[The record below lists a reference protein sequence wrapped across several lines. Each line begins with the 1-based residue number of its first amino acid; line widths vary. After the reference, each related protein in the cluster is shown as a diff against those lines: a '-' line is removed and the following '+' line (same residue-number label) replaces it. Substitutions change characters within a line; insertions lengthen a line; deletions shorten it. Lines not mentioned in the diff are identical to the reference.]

1 MTQTIT
7 ANNIEAFVAEE
18 PLVILD
24 FWADWCMPC
33 KIMTPMIQ
41 ELHAASNDTFKLGM
55 VDVEDQPELAERY
68 DIQSVPTLLIFK
80 KGKAAEKV
88 TGAFP
93 KEKLK
98 RYLDKKIAE
107 SNHEG

>member
-41 ELHAASNDTFKLGM
+41 ELHAASNNAFKLGI
-55 VDVEDQPELAERY
+55 VDDEDQPELAERN
-68 DIQSVPTLLIFK
+68 DI
-80 KGKAAEKV
+80 
-88 TGAFP
+88 
-93 KEKLK
+93 
-98 RYLDKKIAE
+98 
-107 SNHEG
+107 